1 MLINWNC
8 ICGKYFVKCELLLT
22 MVVLAVKNRPVNAG
36 DVRGVGSIPRLG
48 WNSHGQKSLAGY
60 SPEGRKERE
69 MTEATEH
76 AHVIKLWCEWLLSF
90 ILAHSKF
97 SWAGVSFLIKNNVY
111 LGEYYLLCGWGTG
124 KVWGRVLF
132 THVIWGKNP
141 CVILLERWNH
151 HWFFLSFTYW
161 YYWYHLSTPGMECQI
176 KEPLSLYIS

>member
-1 MLINWNC
+1 
-8 ICGKYFVKCELLLT
+8 
-22 MVVLAVKNRPVNAG
+22 
-36 DVRGVGSIPRLG
+36 
-48 WNSHGQKSLAGY
+48 
-60 SPEGRKERE
+60 

-76 AHVIKLWCEWLLSF
+76 ARVIKLWCEWLLSF

-176 KEPLSLYIS
+176 KNPCPYIYPNEEMKFLLQNKAACPPCVKHRTSHSCFTLASKTMSSHICWLQELVSNSLDHKYILTAKRV